1 MKLGIDFGTTRIV
14 VARADRGN
22 YPVVTFES
30 PDGEARDFIPALIAS
45 SASEIR
51 YGWAAWEVSGQPGW
65 TLTRSIKR
73 LLETAGPTTQVNLG
87 PLQIPVLE
95 LLKGLAATIRDG
107 LSPLDEQLEI
117 QMEAMIGVPANSNSN
132 QRYLTAE
139 AFRCA
144 GFSVLGVQNEP
155 SAAGIE
161 YAHSITRKKQN
172 EELLLIYDLGGGTFD
187 ASLVDLKQSG
197 PEVLASEGISTLG
210 GDDFDALLVEA
221 VLPAG
226 NLETLNQHEQF
237 LLLDISREA
246 KESLHAN
253 SRKILLDLDLVQPGM
268 GTVTIPVSEYFERAR
283 PLVDETIHAV
293 NDLLL
298 HVGSRTPDCLYIT
311 GGGSEL
317 PLISR
322 MLREG
327 FGRRVKRSAYTR
339 AATAIGLAIS
349 ADGHADGMIQERF
362 TRFFGVWREADEG
375 QNIIFD
381 PVFAKGTALPSAGEL
396 PLHREREYTPTH
408 NIGHFRYL
416 EASTLYVDGRPG
428 GDLTLWDEILFPFDP
443 ALEGV
448 EDLRNISVEHSEHAR
463 QQKIAEIWLCHSN
476 GSVEVVLSNRTSG
489 YEKRFK
495 LGRWNSATPVVRPMN
510 GKRRKS
516 NI

>member
-45 SASEIR
+45 SVTEVR
-51 YGWAAWEVSGQPGW
+51 YGWDAWEVSGQPGW

-73 LLETAGPTTQVNLG
+73 LLETAGPATRVDLG
-87 PLQIPVLE
+87 PVQVHILE
-95 LLKGLAATIRDG
+95 LLSGLASTIRDG
-107 LSPLDEQLEI
+107 LSPQDGELEI
-117 QMEAMIGVPANSNSN
+117 QMEAVIGVPANSNSN

-139 AFRCA
+139 AFRRA
-144 GFSVLGVQNEP
+144 GFSVLRVQNEP

-187 ASLVDLKQSG
+187 GSLVDLKHSG
-197 PEVLASEGISTLG
+197 PEVIASEGISTLG
-210 GDDFDALLVEA
+210 GDDFDALLVET
-221 VLPAG
+221 VLSPDI
-226 NLETLNQHEQF
+226 LETLNQHEQF
-237 LLLDISREA
+237 LLQDLCREA

-253 SRKILLDLDLVQPGM
+253 SRKILLDLDLVRPGL
-268 GTVTIPVSEYFERAR
+268 GTITIPVSDYFEQAR

-298 HVGSRTPDCLYIT
+298 HAGGRIPDCLYIT

-322 MLREG
+322 MLREN

-349 ADGHADGMIQERF
+349 ADAQADGMIRERF

-375 QNIIFD
+375 QNTVFD
-381 PVFAKGTALPSAGEL
+381 PVFAKGTTLPSADEP
-396 PLHREREYTPTH
+396 PLCREREYTPTH

-416 EASTLYVDGRPG
+416 EASALNADGRPG

-463 QQKIAEIWLCHSN
+463 QQKIAETWLCHSN
-476 GSVEVVLSNRTSG
+476 GSVEVVLSNRTTG

-516 NI
+516 KI